1 MRMKISTILK
11 AAGCWSLLILL
22 AVALAGISG
31 CASKQT
37 ASLPAITPTPT
48 GQHQVGKFVWF
59 DLLTEDVQA
68 AQGFYK
74 ELFGWRFEDKSS
86 NYSVI
91 YSGDKPIGGIAPHEN
106 KDPEKLGFHTFVYTH
121 LKKPSWIVA
130 GYYRISRR

>member
-1 MRMKISTILK
+1 MKHKITLLLTLMT
-11 AAGCWSLLILL
+11 AGFMFL
-22 AVALAGISG
+22 SG

-74 ELFGWRFEDKSS
+74 ELFGWNIDTANGL
-86 NYSVI
+86 NYRMVDTQSDGKGV
-91 YSGDKPIGGIAPHEN
+91 PGG
-106 KDPEKLGFHTFVYTH
+106 G
-121 LKKPSWIVA
+121 SWMMPA
-130 GYYRISRR
+130 R